1 MLFTGTVASS
11 NLFAHLLA
19 ASDRKAHILHI
30 HCLHTLRTQKPCT
43 GLLRH
48 AALAGFALAAL
59 TAAPA
64 AFAQTTTVYSDTA
77 NFTGRGF
84 LNGGASGTG
93 STSLTNL
100 VADDITP
107 ITGFAGSEVTTFSFS
122 AANFNTT
129 ASTFSPL
136 VEFYSA
142 DPVSGGPGTLLAA
155 FQFNPLTVASSSV
168 SVFTATNA
176 AGFFALPTGT
186 FWAGESFTGAPAA
199 TLNNLGQGIYSPPT
213 IGSSQDLFFKSTG
226 PDTVSSNP
234 AGSFLFFNG
243 SPVANFGWS
252 FGVATP
258 AAVPEASTTISF
270 GLLLAL
276 GLGSVVAAAKK
287 KAVPA

>member
-1 MLFTGTVASS
+1 MR
-11 NLFAHLLA
+11 LL
-19 ASDRKAHILHI
+19 H
-30 HCLHTLRTQKPCT
+30 
-43 GLLRH
+43 H

-64 AFAQTTTVYSDTA
+64 AFAQTTTVYSNTA
-77 NFTGRGF
+77 NFQAFGYT
-84 LNGGASGTG
+84 NGGASGT
-93 STSLTNL
+93 SLTSL

-107 ITGFAGSEVTTFSFS
+107 ITGFAGSKVTTFSFS
-122 AANFNTT
+122 VVNFNTT

-136 VEFYSA
+136 VEFYNTNGA
-142 DPVSGGPGTLLAA
+142 GGGPGTLLAA
-155 FQFNPLTVASSSV
+155 FQFNPLTVASGTV
-168 SVFTATNA
+168 NVFTAASA

-199 TLNNLGQGIYSPPT
+199 TLNNLGQGLYSPPT
-213 IGSSQDLFFKSTG
+213 IGSSQDVFFQSSG

-234 AGSFLFFNG
+234 AGGLFFLGG

-252 FGVATP
+252 FGVTP

-276 GLGSVVAAAKK
+276 GLGSGVVAAKK
-287 KAVPA
+287 KAVSA